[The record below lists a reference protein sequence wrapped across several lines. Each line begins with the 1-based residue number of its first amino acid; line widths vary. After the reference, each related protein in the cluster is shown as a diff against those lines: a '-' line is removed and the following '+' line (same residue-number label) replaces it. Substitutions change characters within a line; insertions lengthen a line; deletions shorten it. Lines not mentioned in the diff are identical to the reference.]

1 MGCVMYVM
9 ILYDKL
15 RHSLSLRRLHSL
27 RMVRVDDATD
37 IPMVK
42 WIWMGWRGR
51 KGVRNANQVYRTLT
65 NKPFMIFTMV
75 CLLLNLAKHSSFVH
89 SKLIKY
95 ARYPCYP

>member
-27 RMVRVDDATD
+27 RMIRIDVMQW

-42 WIWMGWRGR
+42 MDVDGFAR
-51 KGVRNANQVYRTLT
+51 KER
-65 NKPFMIFTMV
+65 
-75 CLLLNLAKHSSFVH
+75 S
-89 SKLIKY
+89 
-95 ARYPCYP
+95 